1 MKRKPIKRILCPI
14 DFSDFSGRAYEYA
27 ASLAQ
32 RYDARLFVQHVVER
46 WRYPCADFVTT
57 FDQYESFCKNLYRL
71 GEQRL
76 REFVRERGRE
86 GWCPDCVTQEGIA
99 DECILSFA
107 QQEDVSLIVI
117 GTHGIRGADR
127 IVLGSV
133 TETVLRKAHCPVL
146 AVHDEPRKPLAVPH
160 AASEIEL
167 HEILCCIDFSE
178 QSKDGLEYALSL
190 ANEFSATLT
199 LAHVLEG
206 RTIRGNHGDCV
217 AEAERMLNSLIP
229 IQPVPECRIEKAVRP
244 GSPYKEICKLAY
256 EIDADLIVMGVQGRN
271 SMDDRV
277 FGSTTY
283 RVVQLSGCP
292 VLAIHPYKELPPG
305 S

>member
-14 DFSDFSGRAYEYA
+14 DFSDFSARAYEYA

-32 RYDARLFVQHVVER
+32 RYDAKLFVQHVVER
-46 WRYPCADFVTT
+46 WRYPCADFATT
-57 FDQYESFCKNLYRL
+57 FDQYDSFCKNLYRL

-76 REFVRERGRE
+76 REFVRARGRE
-86 GWCPDCVTQEGIA
+86 GWCPDCVTHEGIA

-107 QQEDVSLIVI
+107 QQEDVDLIVI

-133 TETVLRKAHCPVL
+133 TETVLRKARCPVL

-160 AASEIEL
+160 AAREIEL

-178 QSKDGLEYALSL
+178 QSKDGL
-190 ANEFSATLT
+190 
-199 LAHVLEG
+199 
-206 RTIRGNHGDCV
+206 
-217 AEAERMLNSLIP
+217 
-229 IQPVPECRIEKAVRP
+229 QECRIEKAVRP

-256 EIDADLIVMGVQGRN
+256 ERDADLIVMGGQGRN

-292 VLAIHPYKELPPG
+292 VLAIHPYKEPPAG
-305 S
+305 